1 MKPLNSLNLM
11 KMNKALIFLLGIF
24 FLSSCYRVED
34 KIEPKI
40 STPLKEDHIKS
51 LKNPFKH
58 LGLEERKTDWGKE
71 FIIAKK
77 FAKDLDLY
85 QAITNFKRAMI
96 LLDDEDAYRMQEIE
110 YNIILSYYLAQ
121 KYDDVIESFEKSS
134 LCYVD
139 KSFEAFEDLLI
150 ILYESYREMQD
161 EEKTQKIL
169 EILSESYSTTEKKI
183 VLSSYLIEGDID
195 TLKKDYPEKKNIQNM
210 IKIYERDKKSVMTAQ
225 LLNTFIPGSGYLYI
239 GQKKSAATAFLLNGL
254 FIYASYEFFHRG
266 WTAAGVITAS
276 FEAGWYFGGIYGAGQ
291 EANFYNERVY
301 ERVAIPILNKEK
313 LFPILFIKYGF

>member
-1 MKPLNSLNLM
+1 MKRQNSLNPM
-11 KMNKALIFLLGIF
+11 KMNKALTYLIIF
-24 FLSSCYRVED
+24 FALSSCYRVED

-40 STPLKEDHIKS
+40 SCPLKEDHVKN

-58 LGLEERKTDWGKE
+58 LSIEERKTDWGKE

-85 QAITNFKRAMI
+85 QAITNFKRANI
-96 LLDDEDAYRMQEIE
+96 LLDEENIYRGQEIE

-121 KYDDVIESFEKSS
+121 KYEDVIESFEKSS

-150 ILYESYREMQD
+150 ILYESYREIQD
-161 EEKTQKIL
+161 EEKTQKTL
-169 EILSESYSTTEKKI
+169 ELLSESYSETEKKI
-183 VLSSYLIEGDID
+183 ALSALLIEGDIE
-195 TLKKDYPEKKNIQNM
+195 TLKEEYPEKKNIQNM
-210 IKIYERDKKSVMTAQ
+210 IKVYERDKKSVKTAQ

-254 FIYASYEFFHRG
+254 FIYASYEFFHHG

-291 EANFYNERVY
+291 EANFYNERIY
-301 ERVAIPILNKEK
+301 ERVATPILNKEK
-313 LFPILFIKYGF
+313 LFPIFFIKYGF